1 MHRLYSC
8 FFLGLFSK
16 YQHEFHERETILVY
30 HLELDRAFQQP
41 LLLPYQAFQQHFRYD
56 QGLKLINSI
65 EGSEALWILSDKS
78 NDFLVKKTDNMPFFN

>member
-1 MHRLYSC
+1 MYLDLAALS
-8 FFLGLFSK
+8 
-16 YQHEFHERETILVY
+16 ILS
-30 HLELDRAFQQP
+30 
-41 LLLPYQAFQQHFRYD
+41 YD